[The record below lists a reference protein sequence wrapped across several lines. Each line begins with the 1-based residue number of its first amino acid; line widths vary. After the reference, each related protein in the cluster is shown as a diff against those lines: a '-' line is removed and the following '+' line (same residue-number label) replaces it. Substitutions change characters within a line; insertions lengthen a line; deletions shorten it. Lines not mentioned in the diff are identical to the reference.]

1 MNQLQLVLASQ
12 SPRRM
17 ELLQSLGY
25 PFTTCPAVGEEVLLP
40 EYTPHEMVQSLAQQK
55 AKEVAEKYPDGV
67 VIGGDTL
74 VLLDGTLLGKPKT
87 TAEAEKMI
95 MSLQGNTHSVLT
107 GISIISKE
115 KTVSFVEETRVTF
128 RGLTPSQV
136 THYVA
141 RGESLDKAGG
151 YGIQGAGAF
160 LVERLEGDFYNVMGL
175 PLCALG
181 KKLGEFGLFPFG
193 EEG

>member
-1 MNQLQLVLASQ
+1 MNQLHLVLASQ

-17 ELLQSLGY
+17 ELLESLGY
-25 PFTTCPAVGEEVLLP
+25 PFTTCPAVGEEVILP
-40 EYTPHEMVQSLAQQK
+40 HYTPGEMVQSLAEQK
-55 AKEVAEKYPDGV
+55 AKEVAEKYPDSV

-74 VLLDGTLLGKPKT
+74 VLFQGNLLGKPKST
-87 TAEAEKMI
+87 EQAEEMI
-95 MSLQGNTHSVLT
+95 ASLQGNTHQVLT
-107 GISIISKE
+107 GVCITSKE
-115 KTVSFVEETRVTF
+115 KTISFVEESHVTF
-128 RGLTPSQV
+128 RCLTPSQV
-136 THYVA
+136 SHYVA